1 MKPGFEKYIPFQ
13 QIKLEN
19 REWPNNVITKA
30 PIWCSV
36 DSVSYTHLT
45 LPTT

>member
-30 PIWCSV
+30 PI
-36 DSVSYTHLT
+36 TAIIKMIT
-45 LPTT
+45 KIM